1 MTEKEKRIAELKK
14 QLLAPQQPRRRP
26 NAPAVSKGKESDM
39 QDKFKRVMDW
49 GTPRLVTKN
58 NNHRGLNMNNVNMAS
73 RSQLLN
79 IANIRTGKLPVP
91 EKKGPKDFQQSSI
104 ANFRKAMLEE
114 EKASEGD
121 VMVKKNL
128 AQRAEGDAINFDKL
142 SIGAQPQDGRS
153 SSMYVD
159 VDNPT
164 KKELQQMF
172 QETRQQLGGPQKS

>member
-1 MTEKEKRIAELKK
+1 
-14 QLLAPQQPRRRP
+14 
-26 NAPAVSKGKESDM
+26 M

-58 NNHRGLNMNNVNMAS
+58 ANHRGLNMNNVNMQS

-79 IANIRTGKLPVP
+79 IANIRQGKMPVP
-91 EKKGPKDFQQSSI
+91 EKKGPKDFQVSSI

-128 AQRAEGDAINFDKL
+128 AQKSDLQGNPSFSKL
-142 SIGAQPQDGRS
+142 PEEDTGNQRS
-153 SSMYVD
+153 QSLFMEMQAK
-159 VDNPT
+159 DNPT
-164 KKELQQMF
+164 KNELKQMF
-172 QETRQQLGGPQKS
+172 QETR